1 MSTSQEE
8 AVTKLAGA
16 LAVLLHP
23 DDTDVETF
31 EQVISA
37 TVTAQQT
44 LQAATAQ
51 AVGATANCRII
62 GVSGRCTPATQ
73 QLAPPTQE
81 LAPGTQ
87 DAALAARR
95 GPIRW
100 GAAAPSPSATAP
112 SPSSTSAPV
121 PEVPGRRGASSRSKD
136 EYVAGATRASAGI
149 GRAVGDRRNGAGSS
163 PSAD

>member
-1 MSTSQEE
+1 MNTSQEE

-31 EQVISA
+31 EQVINA

-51 AVGATANCRII
+51 AVGATANCRIT

-87 DAALAARR
+87 DVALAAR

-100 GAAAPSPSATAP
+100 GG
-112 SPSSTSAPV
+112 SSTITVGNCSV
-121 PEVPGRRGASSRSKD
+121 TI
-136 EYVAGATRASAGI
+136 EYECTST
-149 GRAVGDRRNGAGSS
+149 
-163 PSAD
+163 